1 MSSIR
6 FACALSPEIERRV
19 VSQDNVDELLTFFMH
34 VKETLKQFK
43 HHLVLIVPSSFKAY
57 LKMDAK
63 LKIACSIL
71 EEGGSQSNVMFVHS
85 SKHFDCLNDEVSHL
99 FAVEGLEV
107 TTRKI
112 INLIQSRNFPV
123 LIDSQ
128 VGQVQKL
135 ACEACN
141 ERELCSLST
150 DIPTTDLRTD
160 IDVIKGLYRSLISQY
175 EAGYN
180 IPANEVSLDQI
191 KITSLLMGMFNRIP
205 QDKLDTASS
214 IECIPEFLHD
224 LQGVSGLDFKN
235 ISFSAFRA
243 YAFPPTDNR
252 GTAEQF
258 SIDWHEHSPKKL
270 EGVNLFRC
278 DVQNDNERGLRN
290 SGAKRILIGSYK
302 TQKCL
307 LAYTDDHDFNTE
319 LMRPRVLAFKQ
330 LVDSQESHT

>member
-6 FACALSPEIERRV
+6 FACALSPDIERRV
-19 VSQDNVDELLTFFMH
+19 VSQDNVDELLIFFKH
-34 VKETLKQFK
+34 VKETLKLFK
-43 HHLVLIVPSSFKAY
+43 HHIVLIVPSSFKAY
-57 LKMDAK
+57 LKMDEK

-71 EEGGSQSNVMFVHS
+71 EEGGSQSNVIFVHS
-85 SKHFDCLNDEVSHL
+85 SKHHNCLNEEVSHL
-99 FAVEGLEV
+99 FSVEGLEV

-123 LIDSQ
+123 LINSQ

-135 ACEACN
+135 ECEACN
-141 ERELCSLST
+141 QRELCS
-150 DIPTTDLRTD
+150 IPAYMPTTDLKTD
-160 IDVIKGLYRSLISQY
+160 IDAIKDLYRSLIKQY
-175 EAGYN
+175 EAGYT
-180 IPANEVSLDQI
+180 IPANEVSLDQL
-191 KITSLLMGMFNRIP
+191 KITSLLMGMFNRIH
-205 QDKLDTASS
+205 QGKLETVSA

-235 ISFSAFRA
+235 ICFSAFRA
-243 YAFPPTDNR
+243 YAFPPVDDRAN
-252 GTAEQF
+252 AEQF

-302 TQKCL
+302 TRKCL
-307 LAYTDDHDFNTE
+307 LAYTDNHDFNTD

-330 LVDSQESHT
+330 LIDA